1 MEYRPLEIT
10 VISANDL
17 KDVGRFSKMDVYV
30 VVSLSDEPCSTCRTP
45 IHKDGGKSPKWN
57 HKVKLFVNENY
68 LSRNPKLIF
77 NIRADRTFSDKDVG
91 EVSIPL
97 KDLLHS
103 SDSISAE
110 RSVEYKVRTPK
121 GKSEGKLK
129 FSYKFGEKSKQPVNS
144 TKNSE
149 PVTAYPPFAG
159 PSKDQSSYAQ
169 PPPAATAYQAP
180 PPATAYQAPPAATAY
195 QAPPAATTGYGYP
208 PQGYGGY
215 PPPPPRG
222 YGGYPPAAY
231 GGYPPPAG
239 YGGYPPPVGY
249 GGYMSQQPPPMQ
261 APQKKKKNN
270 FGLGMGAGLLGG
282 LLVGDM
288 ISDAG
293 DNMAAYDAGYDDGFD
308 DSAFGF

>member
-97 KDLLHS
+97 KDLLH
-103 SDSISAE
+103 DSISAE

-180 PPATAYQAPPAATAY
+180 PPAATAYQAPPPATAY

-261 APQKKKKNN
+261 AQKKKKKNN